1 MNIGIDK
8 NRVAQY
14 RKTSRIIV
22 EHIQKRTV
30 KELEKSLGFP
40 KQTDNVSN
48 NGYRAPPNNENRHT
62 PQNRS
67 TLFV

>member
-8 NRVAQY
+8 NWVAQY
-14 RKTSRIIV
+14 RKTSRIVV

-40 KQTDNVSN
+40 KLTDNVSK
-48 NGYRAPPNNENRHT
+48 
-62 PQNRS
+62 
-67 TLFV
+67 